1 MSLSE
6 KIAIDFNRAL
16 KAGDKVRVAILRMV
30 KSTIKNREIEKGE
43 PLGDNEIE
51 EVFRSFVKRAKES
64 IEQFS
69 TAGRT
74 DLVEKE
80 KAELTIIQEYLPR
93 QFSEDETREIIRNAI
108 AETGAAGPQDMGKVM
123 KTVMAKGKGKVDG
136 KLANTLLKDMLEA

>member
-6 KIAIDFNRAL
+6 KIATDFNRAL
-16 KAGDKVRVAILRMV
+16 KSGDKVRVAILRMV

-43 PLGDNEIE
+43 ALGDDEIE
-51 EVFRSFVKRAKES
+51 GVFRSFVKRAKES

-69 TAGRT
+69 KAERT

-80 KAELTIIQEYLPR
+80 KAELAIIQEYLPG

-108 AETGAAGPQDMGKVM
+108 VETGAAGPKDMGKVM
-123 KTVMAKGKGKVDG
+123 KAVMAKGRGLVDG
-136 KLANTLLKDMLEA
+136 KLANILLKEMLEA

>member
-6 KIAIDFNRAL
+6 KITTDLNVAL
-16 KAGDKVRVAILRMV
+16 KSDDKVRVTILRMI

-43 PLGDNEIE
+43 VLDEDEIE
-51 EVFRSFVKRAKES
+51 GVFRSFVKRAKES

-69 TAGRT
+69 KAERT

-80 KAELTIIQEYLPR
+80 KAELAIIQEYLPK

-108 AETGAAGPQDMGKVM
+108 VETGAAGPQDMGKVM
-123 KTVMAKGKGKVDG
+123 KTVMAKGKGQVDG
-136 KLANTLLKDMLEA
+136 KLANKLLKEMLEA

>member
-6 KIAIDFNRAL
+6 KIATDYNRAL
-16 KAGDKVRVAILRMV
+16 KSGDKVRVAILRMV
-30 KSTIKNREIEKGE
+30 KSAIKNREIEKGE
-43 PLGDNEIE
+43 ALGDDEIE
-51 EVFRSFVKRAKES
+51 GVFRSFVKRAKES

-80 KAELTIIQEYLPR
+80 ESELAIIQEYLPR

-108 AETGAAGPQDMGKVM
+108 AETGAAGPRDLGKVM
-123 KTVMAKGKGKVDG
+123 KAVMAKGKGQVDG
-136 KLANTLLKDMLEA
+136 KLANVLLKEMLEA